1 MKTLIA
7 LFALVLGATLL
18 SNAAAQDVTI
28 AGSSTVFPVSLGM
41 AEEFAIDTGLDVAVS
56 STGTGGG
63 FTLFCNGE
71 SDINNASRP
80 MRESEM
86 EECAANGITAIEVP
100 VAFDALTVAVNPD
113 NDWATCMTV
122 EQLQMLWEP
131 DSAVSTWADIDS
143 NWPAEEINLFG
154 PATTSGTFDYF
165 TEEIIGEGGASRTDY
180 FPSEED
186 DILAENVSN
195 DINGLVYLGFAY
207 YINDTDRLSS
217 IGIDNGDG
225 CVTPSVEHI
234 EDGTYV
240 PLSRPLFI
248 YVSDVAL
255 AENDAVGQFV
265 EFYLDEGNRDIIAD
279 TGYALLDDANYA
291 SSLEAISQ

>member
-7 LFALVLGATLL
+7 LFALVLGA
-18 SNAAAQDVTI
+18 AFAQDVTI

-122 EQLQMLWEP
+122 EQLQMLWMP
-131 DSAVSTWADIDS
+131 DSAISTWADLDS
-143 NWPAEEINLFG
+143 SWPAEEINLFG

-165 TEEIIGEGGASRTDY
+165 TEEVVGEGGASRTDY

-207 YINDTDRLSS
+207 YINDTDRLNS
-217 IGIDNGDG
+217 IGVDNGDG

-248 YVSDVAL
+248 YVSDVSL
-255 AENDAVGQFV
+255 AENEAVGQFV
-265 EFYLDEGNRDIIAD
+265 EFYLDEGNRDVIAD
-279 TGYALLDDANYA
+279 TGYALLDDASYE